1 MKRLTLFFILIG
13 CAAFGQDTIRPVF
26 IKSQPIKAEIIG
38 GFDKF
43 DNFYYTTKNNSFFK
57 QDASHI
63 SSVTN
68 ISSFSNVQL
77 GDIASV
83 DIFNPLKINLFYK
96 DLNSF
101 IILDNRLA
109 DVFKI
114 DFNTVQPYRNV
125 THISTGFDNTVWLFN
140 MDSQQLELYDY
151 KQNRSRFRSVPINGK
166 ILDLKSNFNF
176 CWLLTQNYLYQY
188 NYLGS
193 MISKIPN
200 NGFENIA
207 ISNENLIVLKS
218 GKLYRMDKDLSD
230 SQPIKLPNLLIK
242 QFFATTETL
251 YIYDGE
257 NLHHYQLKLD

>member
-1 MKRLTLFFILIG
+1 MTRFILVFIFAS
-13 CAAFGQDTIRPVF
+13 CAAYGQDTIKPLF
-26 IKSQPIKAEIIG
+26 IKSQPIHAEIIG

-57 QDASHI
+57 QDATHI
-63 SSVTN
+63 SSTTN
-68 ISSFSNVQL
+68 ISSFSSVQL
-77 GDIASV
+77 GNIASV
-83 DIFNPLKINLFYK
+83 DVYNPLKINLFYK

-114 DFNTVQPYRNV
+114 DFNTLQPYRNV
-125 THISTGFDNTVWLFN
+125 THVSTGFDNTVWLFN
-140 MDSQQLELYDY
+140 MDSQQLELFDY

-176 CWLLTQNYLYQY
+176 CWLLTQNHLYQY

-193 MISKIPN
+193 MIAKIPN
-200 NGFENIA
+200 NGFEKIA
-207 ISNENLIVLKS
+207 ISNEKLIALKS
-218 GKLYRMDKDLSD
+218 GVLYLMEKDLSNA
-230 SQPIKLPNLLIK
+230 QPIQLPNLLIK

-251 YIYDGE
+251 YIYDGK
-257 NLHHYQLKLD
+257 NLHHYQLKSD